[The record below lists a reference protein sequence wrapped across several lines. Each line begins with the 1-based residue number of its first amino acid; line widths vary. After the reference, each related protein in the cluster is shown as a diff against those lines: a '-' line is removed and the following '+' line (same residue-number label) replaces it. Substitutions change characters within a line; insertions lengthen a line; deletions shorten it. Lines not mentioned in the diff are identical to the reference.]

1 VKSSSSSHSSIA
13 SSSSSSSAS
22 SESSSSSSA
31 EVIPLTTGTEECHFS
46 LFDPG
51 SYVRDCYGYNV
62 PVIDP
67 ASIAHLEEV
76 SRSGDVIGTNI
87 LLSLLFTIV
96 IGLSGLVFAFLS
108 RLAPELLHRVLRRLP
123 LQLVITLLLIWLWNV
138 FVPAA
143 SAQGLTAASG
153 VSLLS
158 LPLYAFLFFL
168 VIGVSNFIFNNI
180 VTSEGDA
187 IHEFIVS
194 HPLLDRIIG
203 GGKRLSHEKWLVL
216 LLIFAYGIVGAYINP
231 QFSLFPSHQ
240 VGIVLVTVIAI
251 ILSAYFKDFMRFL
264 LARSWKC
271 NAWFKA
277 NVGGHVVVLHHVA
290 DHVGVAITHILLPPL
305 RVTNPQHFKI
315 LHQLFPLAGILHQLH
330 LCVADFIQDGVRGRF
345 GAVIGDKFVCVF
357 VGGGTFYSI
366 ERSSGVGFK
375 RLNLNGIDTLP
386 ASHHAFHLIVRVQY
400 HISAHLGGVVDDE
413 LVPVELLLELLRR
426 F

>member
-1 VKSSSSSHSSIA
+1 M
-13 SSSSSSSAS
+13 
-22 SESSSSSSA
+22 
-31 EVIPLTTGTEECHFS
+31 
-46 LFDPG
+46 
-51 SYVRDCYGYNV
+51 
-62 PVIDP
+62 IDP

-277 NVGGHVVVLHHVA
+277 NVGGLVVSVTCVLLSRHLGLSPGYIYGVP
-290 DHVGVAITHILLPPL
+290 VGLFIVSALYTQHEGRFEFIGLLWLILLGIVVWLVTPFAAGYQVPTDILNLLFVLAVEHAFIELLPL
-305 RVTNPQHFKI
+305 PF
-315 LHQLFPLAGILHQLH
+315 LAGSTIFRWKKFLWAAEFLVITFLLFHT
-330 LCVADFIQDGVRGRF
+330 FINPKGTVYSLEQSPPTMTTLMLLACYAGG
-345 GAVIGDKFVCVF
+345 VF
-357 VGGGTFYSI
+357 VLWAYIVWS
-366 ERSSGVGFK
+366 K
-375 RLNLNGIDTLP
+375 RKAP
-386 ASHHAFHLIVRVQY
+386 
-400 HISAHLGGVVDDE
+400 
-413 LVPVELLLELLRR
+413 
-426 F
+426 